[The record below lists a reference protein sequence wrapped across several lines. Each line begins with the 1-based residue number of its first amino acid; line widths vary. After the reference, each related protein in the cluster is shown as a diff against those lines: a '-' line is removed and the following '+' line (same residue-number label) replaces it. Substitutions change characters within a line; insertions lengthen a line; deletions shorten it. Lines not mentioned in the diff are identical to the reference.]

1 MRIPRQVWSKYRG
14 LHGDAPGIQRNQ
26 WAAAEVRKVDG
37 DFASYTVSEG
47 RRLRDATFASHWA
60 PPLTRP
66 RTPLRCST

>member
-1 MRIPRQVWSKYRG
+1 MPLQVWSKYRG

-47 RRLRDATFASHWA
+47 GGSEMPPSLRTGCH
-60 PPLTRP
+60 P
-66 RTPLRCST
+66 

>member
-1 MRIPRQVWSKYRG
+1 MPSQVWSKYRG

-47 RRLRDATFASHWA
+47 GGSKRCLLCFANS
-60 PPLTRP
+60 R
-66 RTPLRCST
+66 